1 MDSSCCYQCVEYTGV
16 GVGLPTT
23 HKAATS
29 PGRCVMADISLSSL
43 PSLALQPD
51 DLEASVGPFL
61 LSTEFAKDDAE
72 VSSLCLRLSSA
83 LSQAFGDGKVDSL
96 SQGNQRHGEERHKMH
111 CPENQKEIQN
121 VTSFVVILP

>member
-1 MDSSCCYQCVEYTGV
+1 MDSLCCYQCVEYTGV
-16 GVGLPTT
+16 GLGLPTT
-23 HKAATS
+23 HKAASS
-29 PGRCVMADISLSSL
+29 PGRCVMPDISLSSL

-61 LSTEFAKDDAE
+61 LSMEFAKDDAE

-96 SQGNQRHGEERHKMH
+96 SQGNQRDGEERH
-111 CPENQKEIQN
+111 
-121 VTSFVVILP
+121 